1 MSKDEPEAIPDQND
15 FDDLDEDLGW
25 SCNYLMVCI
34 LLPLFNG
41 FINGYSW
48 SGLALH
54 YQDMGWP
61 IERAGTAC
69 TIGFGL
75 RLVFQQAQMRAGFWV
90 VVPLGL
96 FHLATAILG
105 TIYTTQEWAVILEVA
120 TFQCLDPSI
129 TIEGIAFD
137 VFGLSETMARQAS
150 STVLAVF
157 TFAVAGAVT
166 IGGIIYDFAGW
177 QGMSAFHAICQLI
190 VLSQLVAQPVVRKS
204 FWEFFKK
211 EMVKE
216 TESNAFALSVVP
228 APKQNPAQDLHAL
241 QLEEVDALPGAV
253 PDQNERDIE
262 EGRKTG
268 GSQLNQ
274 ASKEPA
280 NTAEYQP
287 QGSSFGHGRESKASS
302 QRSSAMSDPDGPT
315 GRPGRERHTRGSVR
329 TTQTRKTGAS
339 RGTQLSGRSALT
351 VRSAMSGRTQRTA
364 LSRLTNMKD
373 SDNFQHHFMASNV
386 LRPTIAQRAGPGPEE
401 DVEDKTRSKAVP
413 KDLRIPLTLIV
424 ICCFCNYA
432 CYVIEFST
440 FAIFF
445 KAYHGWEAATWAS
458 LAQTAGDL
466 VAAVMMKLLRSDVEE
481 VENPSFLRRM
491 TMQPYNIVCLLFCWI
506 LCNLGMISPLLP
518 VAVAAQVIMGTVFVY
533 IMKMTN
539 DLNLFFSMGDTSLY
553 LTLQVYCKNAEACGG
568 CISSFL
574 GPFLFARVN
583 PFFPFVVSTAMS
595 TLTFVLFT
603 AGFCQRV
610 GCEDIETAEAQRS
623 RRLGTKRVSHW
634 SVVSRKT
641 TDVGPVVAE
650 LHES

>member
-1 MSKDEPEAIPDQND
+1 
-15 FDDLDEDLGW
+15 
-25 SCNYLMVCI
+25 
-34 LLPLFNG
+34 
-41 FINGYSW
+41 
-48 SGLALH
+48 
-54 YQDMGWP
+54 MGWP

-90 VVPLGL
+90 V
-96 FHLATAILG
+96 
-105 TIYTTQEWAVILEVA
+105 EWAVILEVA

-211 EMVKE
+211 EMVK
-216 TESNAFALSVVP
+216 
-228 APKQNPAQDLHAL
+228 
-241 QLEEVDALPGAV
+241 
-253 PDQNERDIE
+253 
-262 EGRKTG
+262 
-268 GSQLNQ
+268 
-274 ASKEPA
+274 
-280 NTAEYQP
+280 
-287 QGSSFGHGRESKASS
+287 
-302 QRSSAMSDPDGPT
+302 
-315 GRPGRERHTRGSVR
+315 
-329 TTQTRKTGAS
+329 
-339 RGTQLSGRSALT
+339 
-351 VRSAMSGRTQRTA
+351 
-364 LSRLTNMKD
+364 D
-373 SDNFQHHFMASNV
+373 SM
-386 LRPTIAQRAGPGPEE
+386 RAGPGPEE

-413 KDLRIPLTLIV
+413 KDLDFDDLQDLRIPLTLIV

-568 CISSFL
+568 CIS
-574 GPFLFARVN
+574 RVL
-583 PFFPFVVSTAMS
+583 VELDSDS
-595 TLTFVLFT
+595 LT
-603 AGFCQRV
+603 
-610 GCEDIETAEAQRS
+610 D
-623 RRLGTKRVSHW
+623 
-634 SVVSRKT
+634 
-641 TDVGPVVAE
+641 PV
-650 LHES
+650 